1 MWRSPTTPP
10 WWRSEEDWEN
20 VEYSVDWLKDQGL
33 DPEVVTYYPYISTLN
48 EITLEMVAPTYA
60 KLKTKEDPW
69 PWQEDFD
76 DIVSAYNAYSPAGD
90 VTGDVVYVN
99 YGVPEDYAKLAE
111 MGISVEGKI
120 AIARYGISFRGV
132 KTKVAA
138 EHGAIGLLIYSDPA
152 DDGFVRGLTAT
163 RPSLPIRPIPTG
175 SIPTGPG
182 ARPTAS
188 SAAAS
193 STSSTTWAT
202 R

>member
-1 MWRSPTTPP
+1 M
-10 WWRSEEDWEN
+10 
-20 VEYSVDWLKDQGL
+20 L
-33 DPEVVTYYPYISTLN
+33 
-48 EITLEMVAPTYA
+48 APSYA
-60 KLKTKEDPW
+60 KLKTKEDPL
-69 PWQEDFD
+69 PWQNDFD
-76 DIVSAYNAYSPAGD
+76 TIVPAYNAYSPAGD

-163 RPSLPIRPIPTG
+163 TAFPAYPPTPTASIRPA
-175 SIPTGPG
+175 PG
-182 ARPTAS
+182 ARRTAS

-193 STSSTTWAT
+193 STSSITWAT